1 MRRLLN
7 ALYRGGVT
15 SETTSDQWSV
25 WRGRDQR
32 YRQIGTLPG
41 ANIDLLRLHSI
52 LMPAG
57 SSGRCVL
64 MWRDQACGVEAA
76 LGIMTSSSSERPYID
91 QLIQYGELGETR
103 SRLMLTA
110 RAFCQDSNVSP
121 DMSEMGTS
129 AEAAC
134 ERLGYVTARLTIED
148 CRFLHQFLNG
158 AATKS
163 NLATQFSLRPDAV
176 RTRAVSILRALT
188 DVYRAATF
196 A

>member
-32 YRQIGTLPG
+32 YRQIGTVPG

-76 LGIMTSSSSERPYID
+76 LGIIY
-91 QLIQYGELGETR
+91 
-103 SRLMLTA
+103 
-110 RAFCQDSNVSP
+110 
-121 DMSEMGTS
+121 
-129 AEAAC
+129 
-134 ERLGYVTARLTIED
+134 
-148 CRFLHQFLNG
+148 
-158 AATKS
+158 
-163 NLATQFSLRPDAV
+163 
-176 RTRAVSILRALT
+176 
-188 DVYRAATF
+188 
-196 A
+196 